1 MSKLLCLEGVQMI
14 NYIDNN
20 FEYPLLVQN
29 YIFFRI
35 CYLFFLRSVIPLC
48 MFVASKGLCKSV
60 LGVQR
65 IELYPI

>member
-1 MSKLLCLEGVQMI
+1 MSKLLCLGGVQMI

-35 CYLFFLRSVIPLC
+35 CNLFS
-48 MFVASKGLCKSV
+48 
-60 LGVQR
+60 
-65 IELYPI
+65 